1 MEANPGDEDPQSL
14 MHGPSMI
21 HSTEVRLEAYCS
33 VIVYGCGH
41 LPALVNVRT
50 QVDSPYGA
58 HAAVH

>member
-1 MEANPGDEDPQSL
+1 

-33 VIVYGCGH
+33 VIAYGCGH
-41 LPALVNVRT
+41 LSALVNVRT
-50 QVDSPYGA
+50 QVDSEYGA